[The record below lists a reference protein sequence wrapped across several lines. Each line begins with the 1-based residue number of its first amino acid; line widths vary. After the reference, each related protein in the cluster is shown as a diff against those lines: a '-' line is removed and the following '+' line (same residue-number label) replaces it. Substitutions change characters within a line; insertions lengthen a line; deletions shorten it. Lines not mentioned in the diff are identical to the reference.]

1 MARKKRV
8 TENQKEYESLRNRIY
23 DELKESQE
31 YGVDIE
37 TPDIFYD
44 VKPKRI
50 TKDYLGNI
58 RKAIDKYQTDRLKEL
73 YKQQNKRNTQETMS
87 HDDWSYNVVENM
99 RNLFNQYSPSIAGM
113 LNNYLDRIINQ
124 YGYGDVAY
132 AFQQMP
138 DTFKEY
144 LQDYSVDYKQRVR
157 NYMTALLS
165 YLPDIGTLERQELE
179 DAIESDDFDY
189 ELSD

>member
-31 YGVDIE
+31 YGVDVEI
-37 TPDIFYD
+37 PDIFYD
-44 VKPKRI
+44 DKPKRI
-50 TKDYLGNI
+50 RKDYLDNI

-73 YKQQNKRNTQETMS
+73 YKQQNKRNTQDTMS